1 MKEKKIKKISI
12 IDKLKIRKKIHQQI
26 INNLPEINESKYM
39 IKEEYILNPCIKIT
53 DFGFYCHDDEKFNE
67 SFGTRYYQS
76 PENILR
82 GKCNEK
88 VDIWALGCMIYEL
101 VTGKILF
108 DPYEDKYGTI
118 DFYHLEMMINLCGE
132 FTPNIINNTKVG
144 HEYFNH
150 KGKLKKIT
158 YNKDFNETSLLKI
171 ENKIKSNS
179 NIHEPEL
186 YDLIVKMLHL
196 DPDKRISIADI
207 LNHALLTT

>member
-1 MKEKKIKKISI
+1 MN
-12 IDKLKIRKKIHQQI
+12 LK
-26 INNLPEINESKYM
+26 
-39 IKEEYILNPCIKIT
+39 
-53 DFGFYCHDDEKFNE
+53 
-67 SFGTRYYQS
+67 
-76 PENILR
+76 
-82 GKCNEK
+82 
-88 VDIWALGCMIYEL
+88 
-101 VTGKILF
+101 
-108 DPYEDKYGTI
+108 
-118 DFYHLEMMINLCGE
+118 MMINLCGE

-186 YDLIVKMLHL
+186 CDLIVKMLHL